1 MNRFNVF
8 CISVVDISLYKDI
21 PFWTTLLGKDFYPN
35 HSFWDEFS
43 GDIFIKTTDNF
54 RILNFKIECIWIKY
68 NRYYKNLKF
77 QYKKYYG
84 DEIQYRVE
92 NDEVI
97 SGIEFFNRNA
107 KLYFE
112 ETGISIGTEPQD
124 CKISNKFWEY
134 NEFIERTR
142 SFNVYQMK
150 EVEMIYE
157 PTLDDFF
164 NKKL

>member
-1 MNRFNVF
+1 MNVWINEYPI
-8 CISVVDISLYKDI
+8 ISEKANLIS
-21 PFWTTLLGKDFYPN
+21 
-35 HSFWDEFS
+35 SFS
-43 GDIFIKTTDNF
+43 NP
-54 RILNFKIECIWIKY
+54 
-68 NRYYKNLKF
+68 
-77 QYKKYYG
+77 
-84 DEIQYRVE
+84 
-92 NDEVI
+92 
-97 SGIEFFNRNA
+97 NA